1 MRQKLKIPLTI
12 LSILTTAIVIASA
25 WKMSV
30 TSMTLQANSIELKCE
45 TSCSQT
51 KARTSQAILT
61 FKASEGQLSQIALE
75 TTVFSE
81 GFAQGILA
89 RLTGISRD
97 GKFLVVR
104 PENQRNVSG
113 LSSLTIA
120 GVEVSEP
127 TGLVRVT
134 IEGLEPGLNYQWRL
148 RSLDLATSL
157 SDTAVCQAP
166 VCPFDEVEEQIIRT
180 R

>member
-1 MRQKLKIPLTI
+1 MWQKLKIPLTI
-12 LSILTTAIVIASA
+12 LSIVTTAVVIASA

-51 KARTSQAILT
+51 KIRTPQVILT
-61 FKASEGQLSQIALE
+61 FKAAESQLSQIALE

-81 GFAQGILA
+81 GFALGILA
-89 RLTGISRD
+89 RLTGITRE
-97 GKFLVVR
+97 GRFQVVR
-104 PENQRNVSG
+104 PENQRNVGG

-127 TGLVRVT
+127 TGMVRVT

-148 RSLDLATSL
+148 RSLDLATAL
-157 SDTAVCQAP
+157 SDVAICQAP
-166 VCPFDEVEEQIIRT
+166 ACPFDQIEEQIIQT